1 MSRSAV
7 IFTLLLV
14 VLVTGVI
21 LSAGCTGTET
31 PKKSYTVGED
41 GALSL
46 SCGDPVVTSQ
56 ILSNENGIVTEKL
69 VFSDNDGRVYALLA
83 APEKPRA
90 AFVLAPGAGVKK
102 EGHLPRALEYAG
114 EGYAFLVLDV
124 RGNGGETGGYPLNLN
139 EDFTRFEEGDWPE
152 YYLSVC
158 DMIHAE
164 EYLTARYHVPVY
176 AIGESNG
183 GRYAAIA
190 TALDPGYAG
199 FIGVSTSGFGLA
211 GLGYEGDARKFLLS
225 VDPDLYVGN
234 ISPRDVCIFHAPGD
248 PIIPFDEGMALF
260 NLTQPPHRFIAFNG
274 THGINEEVDRAILGE
289 CTQIYGVQ
297 G

>member
-1 MSRSAV
+1 MSRAAV

-21 LSAGCTGTET
+21 FSAGCISPET
-31 PKKSYTVGED
+31 PKKNYTVGQD

-46 SCGDPVVTSQ
+46 SCGDPGVTSQ
-56 ILSNENGIVTEKL
+56 ILSDENGIVTEKL

-102 EGHLPRALEYAG
+102 EGHLPRAREYAG

-124 RGNGGETGGYPLNLN
+124 RGNGGETPGYPLNLN
-139 EDFTRFEEGDWPE
+139 EDFTRFEAGEWPE

-211 GLGYEGDARKFLLS
+211 GLGYEGDARQFLLS
-225 VDPDLYVGN
+225 IDPDMYVGN
-234 ISPRDVCIFHAPGD
+234 ISPREVCIFHAPDD
-248 PIIPFDEGMALF
+248 PIIPFDEGMTLF

-274 THGINEEVDRAILGE
+274 THGINEEVDRAIRGE

-297 G
+297 R